1 MLNKVLLIGYVGKDP
16 EVRTLTGGHR
26 VANLTLATT
35 ERGYTTQNGQTVP
48 DRTEWHNLVIWG
60 RGADVIENYVRKG
73 SLLHVEG
80 KIKTRS
86 WDDQNGQKRYSTEI
100 QVDTFLLL
108 DRRNNSNEETV
119 NAGSLSGGSP
129 GTDNDGDLPF

>member
-1 MLNKVLLIGYVGKDP
+1 MLNKVLLVGYVGKDP
-16 EVRTLTGGHR
+16 EVRTLTGGQR

-60 RGADVIENYVRKG
+60 RGADVIENYVRKR

-108 DRRNNSNEETV
+108 DRKNNSNETG
-119 NAGSLSGGSP
+119 NPGSFPGGSP
-129 GTDNDGDLPF
+129 GMGKDDDLPY